1 MLKICLHYK
10 NDVTRELLYRIPPD
24 IYRSEKVNGDWSRA
38 TKVDFEQTKSAA
50 INAVEKIRKAV
61 FQIIGLFTIVLGMQM
76 SLKTNQFLI
85 LLVSLIIGTIIG
97 EMLSIEKGVESLS
110 NKLKIKLQSDNKLF
124 SEGLI
129 TAFLL
134 YCIGSMTFVGSIE
147 EGIHQDR
154 TLIYTKSLMDGITS
168 ILLASSFGT
177 GVLFSAIPLLIFQ
190 SALTLGA
197 HYFESYLHPELITDI
212 SAVGGI
218 IIIGIGF
225 NIVEITKIKVSNML
239 PALLLIIPIYHL
251 IHFVKMY

>member
-1 MLKICLHYK
+1 MILPLGSIVNALS
-10 NDVTRELLYRIPPD
+10 VIIGSIIG
-24 IYRSEKVNGDWSRA
+24 IYFGSFLS
-38 TKVDFEQTKSAA
+38 
-50 INAVEKIRKAV
+50 EKIRKAV
-61 FQIIGLFTIVLGMQM
+61 FQIIGLFTLALGMQM

-85 LLVSLIIGTIIG
+85 LLVSLITGTIIG
-97 EMLSIEKGVESLS
+97 ESLSIEKSIESLS
-110 NKLKIKLQSDNKLF
+110 NKLKIKLQSENKLF

-134 YCIGSMTFVGSIE
+134 YCVGSMTFVGSIE

-154 TLIYTKSLMDGITS
+154 TLMYTKSLMDGISS

-197 HYFESYLHPELITDI
+197 HYFESYLHPELITEI
-212 SAVGGI
+212 SAVGGV
-218 IIIGIGF
+218 IIIGIGL
-225 NIVEITKIKVSNML
+225 NILEITKIKVSNML

-251 IHFVKMY
+251 IYLVQIY

>member
-1 MLKICLHYK
+1 MILPLGSIVNALS
-10 NDVTRELLYRIPPD
+10 VIVGSIIG
-24 IYRSEKVNGDWSRA
+24 IYFGSFLS
-38 TKVDFEQTKSAA
+38 
-50 INAVEKIRKAV
+50 EKIRKTV
-61 FQIIGLFTIVLGMQM
+61 FQIIGLFTLALGIQM

-85 LLVSLIIGTIIG
+85 LLVSLIIGSIVG
-97 EMLSIEKGVESLS
+97 DSLSIEKGIESLS
-110 NKLKIKLQSDNKLF
+110 NKLKIKLQSENKLF

-147 EGIHQDR
+147 EGIHQNR
-154 TLIYTKSLMDGITS
+154 TLMYTKSVMDGITS

-197 HYFESYLHPELITDI
+197 FYFESYLHSELITEI

-218 IIIGIGF
+218 IIFGIGL
-225 NIVEITKIKVSNML
+225 NILEITKIKVSNML
-239 PALLLIIPIYHL
+239 PALFLIIPIYYL
-251 IHFVKMY
+251 IYFEHIY

>member
-1 MLKICLHYK
+1 MILPLGSIL
-10 NDVTRELLYRIPPD
+10 NALSVIIGSIIG
-24 IYRSEKVNGDWSRA
+24 IYFGSFLSQN
-38 TKVDFEQTKSAA
+38 
-50 INAVEKIRKAV
+50 IRKAV
-61 FQIIGLFTIVLGMQM
+61 FRIIGLFTLVLGIQM

-85 LLVSLIIGTIIG
+85 LLISLITGTIIG
-97 EMLSIEKGVESLS
+97 ESLSIEKGIESLS
-110 NKLKIKLQSDNKLF
+110 NKLKIKLQSENKLF

-134 YCIGSMTFVGSIE
+134 YCIGSMTFIGSIE
-147 EGIHQDR
+147 EGIHQNR
-154 TLIYTKSLMDGITS
+154 TLMYTKSLMDGISS

-197 HYFESYLHPELITDI
+197 FYFESYLYPELITEI

-218 IIIGIGF
+218 IIIGIGL
-225 NIVEITKIKVSNML
+225 NILEITKIKVSNML

-251 IHFVKMY
+251 VYLEYIY

>member
-1 MLKICLHYK
+1 MILPLGSIVNALS
-10 NDVTRELLYRIPPD
+10 VIIGSIIG
-24 IYRSEKVNGDWSRA
+24 IYFGSFLS
-38 TKVDFEQTKSAA
+38 
-50 INAVEKIRKAV
+50 EKIRKAI
-61 FQIIGLFTIVLGMQM
+61 FQIIGLFTLVLGMQM
-76 SLKTNQFLI
+76 TLKTNQFLI

-97 EMLSIEKGVESLS
+97 ESLSIEKGIESLS
-110 NKLKIKLQSDNKLF
+110 NKLKIKLQSENKLF

-134 YCIGSMTFVGSIE
+134 YCVGSMTFVGSIE

-154 TLIYTKSLMDGITS
+154 TLMYTKSLMDGITS

-197 HYFESYLHPELITDI
+197 HYFESYLHPELITEI
-212 SAVGGI
+212 SAVGGV
-218 IIIGIGF
+218 IIIGIGL
-225 NIVEITKIKVSNML
+225 NILEITKIKVSNML

-251 IHFVKMY
+251 IYLVQIY